1 MIAQWIGGPNDG
13 QYIEIPNG
21 MHEMRV
27 LIAPSLAEMWA
38 DAAAELVPTSSG
50 MRVLTVPVRRVRV
63 DAIDATGVDRGIL
76 IEARLMW
83 NEGTVSPA

>member
-1 MIAQWIGGPNDG
+1 MIAQWSGGPNDG

-27 LIAPSLAEMWA
+27 PIAPSLAEMWA
-38 DAAAELVPTSSG
+38 DAAAELVPTSG

-63 DAIDATGVDRGIL
+63 DAIDATGVDRGIW